1 MQEGT
6 GKMKRYLIIILLGL
20 LALSSCKTKYVSV
33 PEYHTRYV
41 QKTDTL
47 QKIDSVFVKDS
58 VFVFKKG
65 DTVIIS
71 KLLYRDRYKYL
82 YRTQLD
88 STIKRDSIPYPV
100 VRELTKNEQRLISIG
115 RYSFAAI
122 VTLCVV
128 LIIFW
133 YRNKKC

>member
-1 MQEGT
+1 
-6 GKMKRYLIIILLGL
+6 MKRYLIIILLGL

-115 RYSFAAI
+115 RY
-122 VTLCVV
+122 
-128 LIIFW
+128 
-133 YRNKKC
+133 

>member
-1 MQEGT
+1 
-6 GKMKRYLIIILLGL
+6 MKHIIVILLVL
-20 LALSSCKTKYVSV
+20 LGITGCKTKYVSV
-33 PEYHTRYV
+33 PEHHTHYV

-47 QKIDSVFVKDS
+47 QKVDSILVKDS
-58 VFVFKKG
+58 VFVSKKG

-71 KLLYRDRYKYL
+71 RVLYRDRYKYL

-88 STIKRDSIPYPV
+88 SVIKRDSIPYPV

-115 RYSFAAI
+115 KYSIVVI

-128 LIIFW
+128 LIVFW